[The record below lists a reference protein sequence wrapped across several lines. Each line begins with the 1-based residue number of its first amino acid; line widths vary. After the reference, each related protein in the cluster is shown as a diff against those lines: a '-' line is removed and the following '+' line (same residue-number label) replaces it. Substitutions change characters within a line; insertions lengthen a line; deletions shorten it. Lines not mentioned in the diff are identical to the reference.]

1 MSSRLLRP
9 RVAPISYKYPPV
21 FQRNSNLL
29 AAQIRNRDDK
39 LTSSTIQDHLATS
52 IDDFISSELSGASE
66 SEDLMSSVKEVPP
79 PPKKAKLA
87 REKKTPTKRVK
98 KVKIDDDDSAEG
110 TTLKQKCLKILQKKP
125 KALKFPSGETPY
137 PGLTNP
143 TPQECYNVAALLT
156 AAHGPANQPD
166 EVPEPDNEVSGCGEV
181 PSVLDALIRTLLSA
195 NTTNLNS
202 SRAFKGLIDR
212 FGLVTDD
219 PVITSEDA
227 KISEHEAG
235 QQIIAKAKKIG
246 VGSVDWDRVRLASF
260 EDLRDSIKQGG
271 LANIKAKH
279 IKDVLDDVYAASLVK
294 IRADLIAKGIKVGE
308 DEKLEGNISLE
319 HLKDCSDD
327 EAMNTLMAFNGVG
340 VKTAACVCLFCLR
353 RSKFPVDTHVWRIS
367 KFLGWIP
374 VSAGREEAYYHLDAR
389 IPDNLKY
396 SLHNLLIR
404 HGRMCAHC
412 KAGPEKAPAKIPA
425 NPTIKRTK
433 KNKSEPVNS
442 DTENTETEVIKP
454 KMRTKKVWIGTGMMK
469 EVIVEVPITGV
480 EGEEGGEDQELE
492 SCVLEDLLNRVR
504 KPRVRA
510 LKAELGAVDEVN
522 TANGVD
528 TGNEVDSGN
537 EIDAEHEI
545 DAEYE
550 IDEEHE
556 VEGGVGNV
564 KTEE

>member
-1 MSSRLLRP
+1 M
-9 RVAPISYKYPPV
+9 A
-21 FQRNSNLL
+21 
-29 AAQIRNRDDK
+29 
-39 LTSSTIQDHLATS
+39 S
-52 IDDFISSELSGASE
+52 IDDFISPELSGASE
-66 SEDLMSSVKEVPP
+66 TEDLASSGKEAP

-87 REKKTPTKRVK
+87 KEKKTPTKRAK
-98 KVKIDDDDSAEG
+98 KVKDDDHDGAEG
-110 TTLKQKCLKILQKKP
+110 STLKQKSPKKLQRKP
-125 KALKFPSGETPY
+125 KSLKFASGETPY
-137 PGLTNP
+137 PDLINP

-156 AAHGPANQPD
+156 AAHGPANQPE

-219 PVITSEDA
+219 P
-227 KISEHEAG
+227 
-235 QQIIAKAKKIG
+235 QIIAKAKKIG
-246 VGSVDWDRVRLASF
+246 VGSVDWDKVRLASF

-294 IRADLIAKGIKVGE
+294 IRADLKAQGIEVGE

-340 VKTAACVCLFCLR
+340 VKTAACVCLFCMCLR

-374 VSAGREEAYYHLDAR
+374 NSAGREEAYYHLDAR

-412 KAGPEKAPAKIPA
+412 KAGPEKAPAKTPA
-425 NPTIKRTK
+425 NPT
-433 KNKSEPVNS
+433 S
-442 DTENTETEVIKP
+442 TEIEVTKP

-469 EVIVEVPITGV
+469 EVIVEVPITGL

-492 SCVLEDLLNRVR
+492 SCVLENLLNRVR

-510 LKAELGAVDEVN
+510 VKTETDAADEIN
-522 TANGVD
+522 

-537 EIDAEHEI
+537 EVGAEHEVEVDAGYEIDAEHEI
-545 DAEYE
+545 V
-550 IDEEHE
+550 DEGED
-556 VEGGVGNV
+556 V
-564 KTEE
+564 KMEE